1 MGDEKADVDK
11 ILKELET
18 SQSGLTEEEAQ
29 KRIDQYGYNEI
40 QEKKENRAIKF
51 LKKFWAPVPWMLEAT
66 IVITAL
72 LGKYLDTYI
81 ILFLLVFN
89 AFVGFFQ
96 ESKAENAVEL
106 LKQKLRV
113 KARVV
118 RSSNWKQIEARF
130 LVPGDVI
137 DIRLGDVVP
146 ADSVIISGS
155 LEIDQS
161 ALTGES
167 VAVSKDRG
175 DTAYSGSIVKRG
187 EALAV
192 VVKTGSSTYFGK
204 TTDLI
209 QSAGTKSHIES
220 LIFGIVRDLI
230 ILDVILVLITA
241 VYSYFIHIPIQN
253 IIPFILVLLIASIPV
268 ALPATF
274 TIAMAYGA
282 LDISKKGAIVTRL
295 SAIEDAASMDVLC
308 SDKTGTITKNH
319 LTVADPI
326 ALNADEKDLIMYA
339 AFASEVQSDDPIDKA
354 ILEYARSRNMMPD
367 FSIRTAYT
375 PFDPSTKRTEAVI
388 RINGKTMKVAKG
400 APQIISQLCSMKYDD
415 IMDDVVNLAKRGYRV
430 IAVGAGED
438 KMHLAGLIPL
448 YDPPRDDSKQL
459 ISDLK
464 DLGISVKMVTGDNAP
479 IAEEIGKQVGIEGKA
494 CNIHTDGKF
503 SDECAIYAEV
513 FPEDK
518 FKIVKSLQE
527 EGHITGM
534 TGDGVNDAPAL
545 RQAEVGIAVSNATD
559 IAKASASIVL
569 THEGISD
576 IVEAVREGRRIFQR
590 MLTYTLNKIVKTI
603 QVVVFLTASF
613 FAVHFFVTTPFDIIL
628 LLFANDFV
636 TMSIATDNVRYSNK
650 PEKWNVK
657 AMVVTSGLIA
667 ALLVVEGFI
676 ILYTGLYLHFSKNMI
691 HTLIFDMLVF
701 SGLFNVFMVRERGR
715 FWHSKPSRYLM
726 ISILGDIIGIG
737 LISALG
743 ILVSKIPVYSILMAL
758 AFAFVWMAFL
768 DTLKNYVFR
777 IYGL

>member
-1 MGDEKADVDK
+1 M
-11 ILKELET
+11 
-18 SQSGLTEEEAQ
+18 
-29 KRIDQYGYNEI
+29 
-40 QEKKENRAIKF
+40 QEKKENPVIKF
-51 LKKFWAPVPWMLEAT
+51 LRKFWAPVPWMLEAT
-66 IVITAL
+66 IVITIVL
-72 LGKYLDTYI
+72 DKLLDTYI
-81 ILFLLVFN
+81 IAFLLVFN
-89 AFVGFFQ
+89 AIVSFFQ

-106 LKQKLRV
+106 LKQKLSVR
-113 KARVV
+113 ARVL
-118 RSSNWKQIEARF
+118 RSNEWKQVEARV

-155 LEIDQS
+155 LEIDES

-167 VAVSKDRG
+167 VTVTKEKQDI
-175 DTAYSGSIVKRG
+175 AYSGSIVKRG
-187 EALAV
+187 EALAIV
-192 VVKTGSSTYFGK
+192 YKTRSATYFGK
-204 TTDLI
+204 TTTLV
-209 QSAGTKSHIES
+209 QSAGSKSHIES
-220 LIFGIVRDLI
+220 LIFSIVRDLI
-230 ILDVILVLITA
+230 ILDVLLVMITA
-241 VYSYFIHIPIQN
+241 VYSYFIHIPIPN

-282 LDISKKGAIVTRL
+282 LDISKKGALVTRL

-319 LTVADPI
+319 LTVSDPI
-326 ALNADEKDLIMYA
+326 ALKATQEELIKYA
-339 AFASEVQSDDPIDKA
+339 AYASEVQSDDPIDKA
-354 ILEYARSRNMMPD
+354 VLELARSRNLMPD
-367 FSIRTAYT
+367 LSLRSSFV
-375 PFDPSTKRTEAVI
+375 PFDPSTKRTEATI
-388 RINGKTMKVAKG
+388 SINGRTMKVAKG
-400 APQIISQLCSMKYDD
+400 APQIISEICGVRYEE
-415 IMDDVVNLAKRGYRV
+415 IMDRVTELAKRGYRV

-438 KMHLAGLIPL
+438 KMHLVGLIPL
-448 YDPPRDDSKQL
+448 YDPPRDDSRQL

-464 DLGISVKMVTGDNAP
+464 NLGVSVKMVTGDNAP
-479 IAEEIGKQVGIEGKA
+479 IAEEIARQVGIEGKA
-494 CNIHTDGKF
+494 CSVNRDQKF
-503 SDECAIYAEV
+503 SEECAIYAEV

-518 FKIVKSLQE
+518 FSIVKALQQA
-527 EGHITGM
+527 GHVTGM

-545 RQAEVGIAVSNATD
+545 KQAEVGIAVSNATD

-576 IVEAVREGRRIFQR
+576 IVEAVKEGRKIFQR

-603 QVVVFLTASF
+603 QVVIFLTASF
-613 FAVHFFVTTPFDIIL
+613 FAVRYFVTTPFDIIL

-657 AMVVTSGLIA
+657 ALVVTSSLIA

-676 ILYTGLYLHFSKNMI
+676 ILYLGIYLHFSRDMI

-701 SGLFNVFMVRERGR
+701 SGLFNVFMVRERRR
-715 FWHSKPSRYLM
+715 FWHSRPSHYLLV
-726 ISILGDIIGIG
+726 SIVGDIVGIS

-743 ILVSKIPVYSILMAL
+743 ILVTGIPAYSVLMVL
-758 AFAFVWMAFL
+758 GFTFAWMAFV
-768 DTLKNYVFR
+768 DTIKNYVFR